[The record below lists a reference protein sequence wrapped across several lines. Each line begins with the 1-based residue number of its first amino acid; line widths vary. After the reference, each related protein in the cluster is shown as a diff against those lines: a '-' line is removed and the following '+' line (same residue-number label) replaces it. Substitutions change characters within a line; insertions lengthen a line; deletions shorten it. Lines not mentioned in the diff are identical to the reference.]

1 MTDPPVEPPA
11 SAAAPGAA
19 RRALLQAVLLAAL
32 VLAGLEGA
40 ARFVPE
46 PEGSGSADGTPS
58 GPAMAQ
64 TLPGNPHLLWE
75 LAPGTW
81 PVEGGTAHINALGM
95 RDAERGPKAR
105 PRALVVGDSSV
116 FGFGV
121 DQDELFTSLLEDRMG
136 ADVVNAGVPGWSSLQ
151 ARNMLA
157 LRGLSLEPDLLVIAT
172 LWSDNNF
179 DQFVD
184 AEVLAQVET
193 GGAVRAVL
201 EQSALFRLVDRL
213 AGAGGAQTIATVA
226 DRAPV
231 AGRRRV
237 PLQRYAENLEAMA
250 QALHDRGGGVAFVML
265 ANRMDVQRRPGPLV
279 WQPYRDAMRQ
289 VAARWGAPLVD
300 LPARFPHEG
309 GQRLFL
315 DDIHPNAQGHA
326 VMARLVEAALSE
338 AGWPATPL
346 RQTPPTG
353 PLPRLEDP
361 YEGQGV
367 ALDLVEPARGGP
379 GSGGAGPPPG
389 RPPR

>member
-1 MTDPPVEPPA
+1 MTHSPVSVPD
-11 SAAAPGAA
+11 AA
-19 RRALLQAVLLAAL
+19 RRALLQAVLLAGL
-32 VLAGLEGA
+32 VLVGLEGLARVLPESGGEGEQA
-40 ARFVPE
+40 A
-46 PEGSGSADGTPS
+46 GLS

-81 PVEGGTAHINALGM
+81 PVEGGSAHINTLGM
-95 RDAERGPKAR
+95 RDTERGPKAR
-105 PRALVVGDSSV
+105 ARALVVGDSSV

-121 DQDELFTSLLEDRMG
+121 DQDELFTSLLEDRLG

-157 LRGLSLEPDLLVIAT
+157 LRGFSLEPDLLVIAT

-193 GGAVRAVL
+193 GGAVRVIL
-201 EQSALFRLVDRL
+201 EQSALFRLMDRL
-213 AGAGGAQTIATVA
+213 AGAGGAQSIATVA

-237 PLQRYAENLEAMA
+237 PLQRYAENLESMA
-250 QALHDRGGGVAFVML
+250 QALHERGGGVAFVML

-279 WQPYRDAMRQ
+279 WQPYRDAMRL

-315 DDIHPNAQGHA
+315 DDIHPNARGHA
-326 VMARLVEAALSE
+326 VVARLLEDALLA
-338 AGWPATPL
+338 AGWPGAPL
-346 RQTPPTG
+346 RQKPPSS

-367 ALDLVEPARGGP
+367 ALDLVEPARAGNRPGGP
-379 GSGGAGPPPG
+379 VSPAGTP
-389 RPPR
+389 RP